1 MCPKVL
7 VQPENVSID
16 VPKGTTLLK
25 AAVIAGV
32 DIKANCGGE
41 GTCGRCMVKLEA
53 GTVAGGDSR
62 TIKRNLRDQGYTLSC
77 QAKVQDEDVSIL
89 VPESARV
96 KKHRVL
102 SAQAR
107 REEEMVAKV
116 LLQGYQRQPI
126 CRKVRVKLDPPTLV
140 ENTSDL
146 SRLRL
151 GLKKA
156 LNLPLEDELIR
167 VSITALRNL
176 AETLRESNWDVA
188 VTLAILDSFTEIIK
202 IEPGENGATL
212 GVAIDVGTTSNV
224 VYLVDLSTFRIINR
238 QGDYNRQ
245 CRYGD
250 DVISRIIYSV
260 EEKDGLATLQQAAAD
275 TINDLIEKAVAEVGY
290 KREDV
295 VQAVIAGNTTM
306 TQLLWG
312 VTPKYIRLEPY
323 IPTYQVV
330 PPVKARQIGLKLHPE
345 AIAVSFPQVASY
357 VGGDIVAGSLF
368 TRIAYQ
374 DDLTLFIDIG
384 TNGEMVLG
392 NKDWLVS
399 CACSAGPAFEG
410 GGITFGMRATPGA
423 IESVT
428 IDSESFDV
436 KVETVGG
443 AKAAGICGSGLID
456 ALSALLQVGVIDR
469 AGVFQ
474 TDPATDRLRE
484 GDESKEFVLVWQE
497 ESDRDID
504 IVITEADIKNLLRAK
519 AAIFAGIRTMLQMV
533 DMKIED
539 VSRIIIAGGFGNYLN
554 IEQAIKIGL
563 LPDIDQERY
572 TFVGNSSVKGACLA
586 LLSADAYREAVEL
599 GQKITYIELAVG
611 NSFMDEYISAMFLP
625 HTDLNLFP
633 SASLH
638 S

>member
-7 VQPENVSID
+7 VQPENIAVK
-16 VPKGTTLLK
+16 VPEGTSLLK
-25 AAVIAGV
+25 AAVIAGI

-53 GTVAGGDSR
+53 GTVEGGDTR
-62 TIKRNLRDQGYTLSC
+62 TLKKTLRDEGCILSC
-77 QAKVQDEDVSIL
+77 QAKVQDEDVSIM

-96 KKHRVL
+96 KTHRVL
-102 SAQAR
+102 SAQAKQ
-107 REEEMVAKV
+107 EEEMVAKV

-126 CRKVRVKLDPPTLV
+126 CRKVRVKLEPPTVV

-156 LNLPLEDELIR
+156 LDLPLKDELIR
-167 VSITALRNL
+167 VSITVLRDL
-176 AETLRESNWDVA
+176 AETLRNSNWDVA
-188 VTLAILDSFTEIIK
+188 VTVAILDSFTEIIK

-224 VYLVDLSTFRIINR
+224 VYLIDLSTFRIIKR

-250 DVISRIIYSV
+250 DVISRIIYAS
-260 EEKDGLATLQQAAAD
+260 ETKDGLETLQKAVAD
-275 TINDLIEKAVAEVGY
+275 TLNDLIEKAVTAVGY
-290 KREDV
+290 KSEDV

-323 IPTYQVV
+323 IPTFQVV
-330 PPVKARQIGLKLHPE
+330 PPVKARQIGLNLHHE

-368 TRIAYQ
+368 TRIAYE

-410 GGITFGMRATPGA
+410 GGISFGMRATPGA

-428 IDSESFDV
+428 IDPESFDV
-436 KVETVGG
+436 TVETVGG

-456 ALSALLQVGVIDR
+456 ALSALLKSGVIDR

-474 TDPATDRLRE
+474 TELATDRLRE
-484 GDESKEFVLVWQE
+484 GDESKEFVLVWHE
-497 ESDRDID
+497 ESSRDSD
-504 IVITEADIKNLLRAK
+504 IVITEADVKNLLRAK

-533 DMKIED
+533 EMKIED

-563 LPDIDQERY
+563 LPDIEQERY
-572 TFVGNSSVKGACLA
+572 TFIGNSSVKGACLA
-586 LLSADAYREAVEL
+586 LLSDGAYREAVEL

-611 NSFMDEYISAMFLP
+611 SSFMDEYISAMFLP

-633 SASLH
+633 SVSH
-638 S
+638 NS

>member
-1 MCPKVL
+1 LCPKVL
-7 VQPENVSID
+7 VQPENISVE
-16 VPKGTTLLK
+16 VPAGTSLLK
-25 AAVIAGV
+25 AAVITGI

-41 GTCGRCMVKLEA
+41 GTCGRCMVKLES
-53 GTVAGGDSR
+53 GSVASGESR
-62 TIKRNLRDQGYTLSC
+62 TLKKNLRDEGYVLSC
-77 QAKVQDEDVSIL
+77 QAKVKDEEVSIL
-89 VPESARV
+89 VPESSSV
-96 KKHRVL
+96 KTHRVL
-102 SAQAR
+102 SAQAK
-107 REEEMVAKV
+107 REEEMVANV

-126 CRKVRVKLDPPTLV
+126 CRKVRVKLEPPSLV
-140 ENTSDL
+140 ENTADL

-151 GLKKA
+151 GLKKV
-156 LNLPLEDELIR
+156 LNLPLEDESIR
-167 VSITALRNL
+167 VSITALRTL
-176 AETLRESNWDVA
+176 AEILRESNWDVA
-188 VTLAILDSFTEIIK
+188 VTIAILDSFTEIIRV
-202 IEPGENGATL
+202 EPGHIGVTL

-224 VYLVDLSTFRIINR
+224 VYLIDLSTFRIINR

-250 DVISRIIYSV
+250 DVISRIIYSSV
-260 EEKDGLATLQQAAAD
+260 EKTGLKTLQKAATD
-275 TINDLIEKAVAEVGY
+275 TINDLIDKAVTEVGY

-323 IPTYQVV
+323 IPTFQVV
-330 PPVKARQIGLKLHPE
+330 PPVKARQIGLKLHHE

-357 VGGDIVAGSLF
+357 VGGDIVAGALF
-368 TRIAYQ
+368 TRIAYE

-392 NKDWLVS
+392 NKDFLVS

-410 GGITFGMRATPGA
+410 GGITFGMRATTGA

-428 IDSESFDV
+428 IDPKNFDV
-436 KVETVGG
+436 IVETVRG
-443 AKAAGICGSGLID
+443 AKAVGICGSGLID
-456 ALSALLQVGVIDR
+456 ALSALLEAGAIDR

-474 TDPATDRLRE
+474 TGLATNRLRE
-484 GDESKEFVLVWQE
+484 GDESREFVLVWQE
-497 ESDRDID
+497 ESGRDSD
-504 IVITEADIKNLLRAK
+504 IVITEADVKNLLRAK

-533 DMKIED
+533 EMKIED

-554 IEQAIKIGL
+554 IEKSIKIGL

-586 LLSADAYREAVEL
+586 LLSADAYREAVDL
-599 GQKITYIELAVG
+599 GQKITYIELATG

-625 HTDLNLFP
+625 HTDLDLFP
-633 SASLH
+633 SAGH
-638 S
+638 QA

>member
-7 VQPENVSID
+7 VQPENVSVD
-16 VPKGTTLLK
+16 VPEGTSLLK
-25 AAVIAGV
+25 AAVIAGI

-62 TIKRNLRDQGYTLSC
+62 TIKKSLRDQGYTLSC
-77 QAKVQDEDVSIL
+77 QAKVKDEAVSIM

-188 VTLAILDSFTEIIK
+188 VTVAILDSFTEIIK

-224 VYLVDLSTFRIINR
+224 VYLIDLSTFRIINR

-250 DVISRIIYSV
+250 DVISRIIYAS
-260 EEKDGLATLQQAAAD
+260 ETKGGLETLQKAVAD
-275 TINDLIEKAVAEVGY
+275 TINDLIEKAVSEVGY

-368 TRIAYQ
+368 TRIAYE
-374 DDLTLFIDIG
+374 DDLTLLIDIG

-428 IDSESFDV
+428 VDPETFEVHVD
-436 KVETVGG
+436 TVGG

-456 ALSALLQVGVIDR
+456 ALSALLQAGVIDR

-474 TDPATDRLRE
+474 SDPTTDRLRE

-497 ESDRDID
+497 ESDRDTD
-504 IVITEADIKNLLRAK
+504 IVITEADVKNLLRAK

-533 DMKIED
+533 EMKIED
-539 VSRIIIAGGFGNYLN
+539 VARIIIAGGFGNYLN

-633 SASLH
+633 SAGLQS
-638 S
+638 